1 MASGQQSPPQ
11 SLDDFLRP
19 LRITDNAVLEL
30 SRDLT
35 EDFSR
40 LSNKSDNQFLPT
52 PISESLL
59 GRVDGADRGRYL
71 AIDIGGTN
79 LRVGFV
85 ELLAGESGEPGES
98 GGTGDTTDEDSP
110 INGGGFSVF
119 ALGSPQSSQPPRL
132 RRLLERSWPIGEQL
146 KDQNADSL
154 FKFIGKCISL
164 IVQQA
169 TSEWG
174 LHPDAEL
181 PMGVTFSFPMEQK
194 SLHEAILMP
203 MGKGFALD
211 CKVDLGAYLVA
222 GYEEYRENSL
232 PRIRVAAIANDAV
245 ASLVSFIY
253 QFRAKPNQKAAMS
266 LICGTGTNAT
276 IPLKLST
283 LKDSKRPQTVSVIP
297 GQAGNDVKIAVNTE
311 WSINGTVNTLSSHG
325 LITGWDTRLNMH
337 VEKPGFQPLEY
348 MTSGRYLGELGRII
362 FEDYLTKILRY
373 DRFELPLKLREP
385 FTLSTTFLSHFNP
398 RNTENGTLVEQLQR
412 EFPIAKK
419 KNAAHSIHD
428 QLEWTPEIA
437 DALYR
442 IAVAIEVRAAG
453 LMAAYTIGLL
463 TLSED
468 LPPITK
474 RNSVDVDKV
483 GSKSRGKPDE
493 LVVGYTGGCITA
505 FQNYLKDCQA
515 FLDSVVALEHG
526 KGKFRVLLSPCH
538 DGGITGAGILVP
550 ASLHSEGK

>member
-1 MASGQQSPPQ
+1 MASGQQPPQQ

-19 LRITDNAVLEL
+19 LRITDDTVLSL
-30 SRDLT
+30 SRELYNT
-35 EDFSR
+35 FLQ

-59 GRVDGADRGRYL
+59 RRVDRADRGRYL

-85 ELLAGESGEPGES
+85 ELLPGGAGETSNEGAS
-98 GGTGDTTDEDSP
+98 
-110 INGGGFSVF
+110 INGGGFSSF
-119 ALGSPQSSQPPRL
+119 ALESPRL
-132 RRLLERSWPIGEQL
+132 QRLLERSWPIGEQL
-146 KDQNADSL
+146 KDQNPDNL
-154 FKFIGKCISL
+154 FDFIGECIS
-164 IVQQA
+164 VVVGQA
-169 TSEWG
+169 CTEWG
-174 LHPDAEL
+174 LDPQAEL

-194 SLHEAILMP
+194 SLQEATLMP

-211 CKVDLGAYLVA
+211 CKVDLGAYLLA
-222 GYEEYRENSL
+222 GYEAHRHANL

-245 ASLVSFIY
+245 SSLVSFIY
-253 QFRAKPNQKAAMS
+253 QFRAKPKQRAVMS

-283 LKDSKRPQTVSVIP
+283 LKESKRPKTVSVIP

-311 WSINGTVNTLSSHG
+311 WSINGTQLVLSSHG
-325 LITGWDTRLNMH
+325 IITRWDTLLNLN
-337 VEKPGFQPLEY
+337 VERPGFQPLEY

-362 FEDYLTKILRY
+362 FQDYLTKVLQY
-373 DRFELPLKLREP
+373 DFFELPYKLREP
-385 FTLSTTFLSHFNP
+385 FTLSTTFLSHFKPENSK
-398 RNTENGTLVEQLQR
+398 NGTLVEQLRR
-412 EFPIAKK
+412 EFPIVKK
-419 KNAAHSIHD
+419 ENASFSLHE

-437 DALYR
+437 EALHR

-463 TLSED
+463 TLAED
-468 LPPITK
+468 LPSPWEKMYI
-474 RNSVDVDKV
+474 NPPQSP
-483 GSKSRGKPDE
+483 GE

-515 FLDSVVALEHG
+515 FLDRVVVMEFG
-526 KGKFRVLLSPCH
+526 KNKYRILLSPCH

-550 ASLHSEGK
+550 ASLHSEEK